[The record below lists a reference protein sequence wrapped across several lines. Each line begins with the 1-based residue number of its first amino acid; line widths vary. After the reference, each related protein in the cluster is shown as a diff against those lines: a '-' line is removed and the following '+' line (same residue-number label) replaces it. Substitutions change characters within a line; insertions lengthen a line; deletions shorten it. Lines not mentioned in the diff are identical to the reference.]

1 MRLSFKFGCAS
12 LFIAI
17 LLLSVSSTA
26 SAATNRPPDIVI
38 FLTDDQ
44 GQLDSTPY
52 GATLR
57 TPNMQR
63 LADAGLTFTRA
74 FVASPSCA
82 PSRGAMLTGL
92 MPARNGAEPNHA
104 KPRAEIKKWPA
115 YFQELGYEVVAFG
128 KVAHYTQTAD
138 YGFDH
143 CEHLGFHDPEGI
155 PSAVKWLKARPR
167 ANAKPLCIFVG
178 SNWPHVPWPTNTA
191 GYNPADLT
199 LPAGSVDTPLTREWR
214 ARYAAAVTKADDEL
228 GVIYDTARE
237 TLGENCVFLFSA
249 DHGAQW
255 PFGKWN
261 LYDSGICVPL
271 IISWPGMVKA
281 KQRTDAAVSWI
292 DLLPTLLEIA
302 GGKPPTDIDGKSFAG
317 VALGKT
323 AQHRD
328 RIFTTHSGDQH
339 FNIYPMRSLR
349 TDGWK
354 YILNLHPEFAFTTH
368 IDLPVNLGQR
378 QYFATWEAAAKTNA
392 PAAAIVKR
400 YHERPAEEL
409 YDLNADPNEQ
419 QNLASNPAQAS
430 RLKAM
435 RGELEAWMHAQG
447 DERKVFNE
455 PRLLSDKSSYGP
467 GAESAAPAARQKQK
481 KKKQKQ

>member
-1 MRLSFKFGCAS
+1 MRFSFKFGCTS
-12 LFIAI
+12 LLIAI
-17 LLLSVSSTA
+17 LLSVSA
-26 SAATNRPPDIVI
+26 IAFAATNRPPDIVI

-44 GQLDSTPY
+44 SQLDATPY
-52 GATLR
+52 GSTLR

-82 PSRGAMLTGL
+82 PSRGALLTGL
-92 MPARNGAEPNHA
+92 MPARNGAEPNHS
-104 KPRAEIKKWPA
+104 KPRAEIKRWPA

-128 KVAHYTQTAD
+128 KVAHYNQTAD
-138 YGFDH
+138 YGFNH

-155 PSAVKWLKARPR
+155 PSAVKWLKNRPR
-167 ANAKPLCIFVG
+167 TNAKPLCIFVG

-237 TLGENCVFLFSA
+237 TLGENFVFLFSA

-261 LYDSGICVPL
+261 LYDSGIRVPL
-271 IISWPGMVKA
+271 IISWPRMVKA

-323 AQHRD
+323 AQYRD